1 MFSLG
6 ADIGAAKSK
15 GLNIILRHKF
25 LQCYSRFNI
34 YTILILLVKFWYLSP
49 EMEKKLQK
57 KNKSQK
63 GILIWPTT
71 KVSQHTGLRSP

>member
-49 EMEKKLQK
+49 EMEKKTAEK
-57 KNKSQK
+57 K
-63 GILIWPTT
+63 
-71 KVSQHTGLRSP
+71 